1 MKRSLLLMSLLTCA
15 AMAEQAKTP
24 DAGTPSNADTPAA
37 EAPAADKA
45 DAPKPEAKE
54 GEEAPAPTE
63 NTADKVDN
71 ASADNVQDATLR
83 IREQLKL
90 IDTKLGE
97 LSKPSRSLVSSC
109 NSTKSRVNGNL
120 PAMDKLAKEVAE
132 LQEEFRRAGAADYAF
147 THVTVEHREDYAKDG
162 AAAYKAMEADMKEK
176 KSKRKVGGLDKFE
189 LMRDRYQGVPEYKQ
203 AHAKYLKTLK
213 DLSKKWRKM
222 LDTEQAR
229 RKGLPPAKKEALNQ
243 TDQEE
248 LNKLEEFF
256 SKNGEDIAT
265 VWYNPSPRNMAMLR
279 NCVNKVEDALRRNK
293 DNRDIEKECGT
304 VPTLL
309 TQYWQVMDE
318 ARRSLINGD
327 LEGAERMLKDDGNF
341 KVLVRLKPSLLPAEY
356 KEPLTKEHGDMLQEI
371 QKRERAYRTTK
382 TSLERKSG
390 TLERMISSAQ
400 AQIDNTLDKI
410 EHEIGLDVGAKTAEV
425 EEPADSEDEA
435 EAREDAE
442 KQPAAEEPAKTE

>member
-1 MKRSLLLMSLLTCA
+1 MKRSLLLTALFACA
-15 AMAEQAKTP
+15 AMAAQAKTP
-24 DAGTPSNADTPAA
+24 AADKPAKADTPAA

-45 DAPKPEAKE
+45 DTPAPEAKE

-63 NTADKVDN
+63 NTADKVEN

-97 LSKPSRSLVSSC
+97 LSKPSRSLITAC
-109 NSTKSRVNGNL
+109 DSTKNRVNGNL
-120 PAMDKLAKEVAE
+120 AAMDKLAKEVTE

-162 AAAYKAMEADMKEK
+162 AAAYKAMEVDMKEK

-189 LMRDRYQGVPEYKQ
+189 IMRDRYQGVPEYKQ
-203 AHAKYLKTLK
+203 AYAKYLKTLK
-213 DLSKKWRKM
+213 DLSKKWKKM

-229 RKGLPPAKKEALNQ
+229 RKSFAPAKKDAMSQ
-243 TDQEE
+243 ADQEE
-248 LNKLEEFF
+248 LDKLAEYF
-256 SKNGEDIAT
+256 SKNDEDIAA

-293 DNRDIEKECGT
+293 DNRDMAKESGT
-304 VPTLL
+304 VPALIA
-309 TQYWQVMDE
+309 QYWQVMDE
-318 ARRSLINGD
+318 ARQALISGD

-341 KVLVRLKPSLLPAEY
+341 KVLVGLKSSLLPSEY
-356 KEPLTKEHGDMLQEI
+356 KDPITKEHADMLQEI
-371 QKRERAYRTTK
+371 KNRERSYRTTK
-382 TSLERKSG
+382 SSLERKSG

-410 EHEIGLDVGAKTAEV
+410 EREIGLDVGEKTAEV
-425 EEPADSEDEA
+425 EEPAASEEEA
-435 EAREDAE
+435 EEREDAE
-442 KQPAAEEPAKTE
+442 KQAAAGESAKAE

>member
-1 MKRSLLLMSLLTCA
+1 MKRTLLLTALLTCA
-15 AMAEQAKTP
+15 AMAAQAKAP
-24 DAGTPSNADTPAA
+24 AADKPAKADTPAD

-45 DAPKPEAKE
+45 DTPAPEAKE
-54 GEEAPAPTE
+54 GEEAPTPTE
-63 NTADKVDN
+63 NTADKVEK

-83 IREQLKL
+83 LREQLKL
-90 IDTKLGE
+90 IDTKLAE
-97 LSKPSRSLVSSC
+97 LSKPSRSLVSAC

-120 PAMDKLAKEVAE
+120 PTMDKLAKEVGE
-132 LQEEFRRAGAADYAF
+132 LQEEFRRAGAADYTF
-147 THVTVEHREDYAKDG
+147 TQVTVEHRNDYAKDG
-162 AAAYKAMEADMKEK
+162 TAAYKAMETDMKEK

-189 LMRDRYQGVPEYKQ
+189 IMRDRYQGVPEYKQ
-203 AHAKYLKTLK
+203 AHAKYIKTLN
-213 DLSKKWRKM
+213 DLSKKWKKM

-229 RKGLPPAKKEALNQ
+229 RKNLVSAKKDAMTQ
-243 TDQEE
+243 ADQEE
-248 LNKLEEFF
+248 LDKLAEYF
-256 SKNGEDIAT
+256 SKNGEDIAA
-265 VWYNPSPRNMAMLR
+265 VWYNPSPRNVAMLR

-293 DNRDIEKECGT
+293 DNRDMDKECGT
-304 VPTLL
+304 VPTLI
-309 TQYWQVMDE
+309 TQYWQVMEE
-318 ARRSLINGD
+318 ARQALIGGD

-341 KVLVRLKPSLLPAEY
+341 KVLVRLKTSLLPSEY
-356 KEPLTKEHGDMLQEI
+356 KDPLAKEHADMLQEI

-410 EHEIGLDVGAKTAEV
+410 DHEIALDVGAKTAEL
-425 EEPADSEDEA
+425 EDLADSEEEA

>member
-1 MKRSLLLMSLLTCA
+1 MKRSLLLMALFACA
-15 AMAEQAKTP
+15 AMAAQAKTP
-24 DAGTPSNADTPAA
+24 AADKAAKADTPAA
-37 EAPAADKA
+37 EAPAEDKA
-45 DAPKPEAKE
+45 DAPKPEAKD
-54 GEEAPAPTE
+54 GEEAPVPTE
-63 NTADKVDN
+63 NTADKVEN
-71 ASADNVQDATLR
+71 AAADNVQDATLR

-90 IDTKLGE
+90 IDTKLSE
-97 LSKPSRSLVSSC
+97 LSKPSRALVSSC

-120 PAMDKLAKEVAE
+120 ATMDKLAKEVTE
-132 LQEEFRRAGAADYAF
+132 LQEEFRRAGAADYTF
-147 THVTVEHREDYAKDG
+147 TQVTVEHREDYAKDG

-213 DLSKKWRKM
+213 DLSKKWKKM
-222 LDTEQAR
+222 LDAEQAR
-229 RKGLPPAKKEALNQ
+229 RKSFAPAKKEALDQ

-248 LNKLEEFF
+248 LDKLGEFF
-256 SKNGEDIAT
+256 SKNGEEIAT

-293 DNRDIEKECGT
+293 DNRDIDKECGT
-304 VPTLL
+304 VPTLIA
-309 TQYWQVMDE
+309 QYWQVMDE
-318 ARRSLINGD
+318 ARQALINGD

-341 KVLVRLKPSLLPAEY
+341 KVLVRLKTSLLPSEY
-356 KEPLTKEHGDMLQEI
+356 KDPLTKEHADMLQEI

-382 TSLERKSG
+382 TALERKSG

-410 EHEIGLDVGAKTAEV
+410 EREIGLDAGEKTAEV
-425 EEPADSEDEA
+425 EEPAASEEEA
-435 EAREDAE
+435 EEREDAE
-442 KQPAAEEPAKTE
+442 KQPAAEEPAKAE